1 MFHAKKG
8 MLFFFSWFETNS
20 GGQNCAI
27 GFHKVVERIIGFDK
41 PAECYELSGSIHIG
55 GQWIDEK
62 HSKDIV

>member
-55 GQWIDEK
+55 GQ
-62 HSKDIV
+62 